1 MKMKRIAFGVFLFC
15 ALNLWAGEGFVQ
27 TTDGRRFEGQIQL
40 EGGDT
45 IGVAAT
51 NQAVTRITLNELSLL
66 RFQTS
71 SPPVTLSATG
81 LVQGVPGTNSSTP
94 DTNGSDEARS
104 APVPVP
110 EPTGRPKSPAGVL
123 LTSGSL
129 IARRIVSADDT
140 TVHFFASTNE
150 MALSTVNVARIYFQP
165 LPSDLERRLPAER
178 SGLLLSNQEFVEGQF
193 KSYSDGQ
200 IKINSVLFG
209 LKSYDPG
216 QVIAVILRNPKPAA
230 TRYEVRTRD
239 ESRFL
244 ASTIRIENESI
255 VLQDPALPG
264 LRIASA
270 ELLELSV
277 H

>member
-1 MKMKRIAFGVFLFC
+1 MKQIAVGVFLFYT
-15 ALNLWAGEGFVQ
+15 LNLWAAEGLVQ
-27 TTDGRRFEGQIQL
+27 TIDGRQFGGDIQL
-40 EGGDT
+40 ESSDSIRVT
-45 IGVAAT
+45 AT
-51 NQAVTRITLNELSLL
+51 NQPVTRINLHQLSLL

-71 SPPVTLSATG
+71 PPSVTLSVTG
-81 LVQGVPGTNSSTP
+81 LVEGVRGTNSSKL
-94 DTNGSDEARS
+94 DVISSDGAQS
-104 APVPVP
+104 DPAPVP

-140 TVHFFASTNE
+140 AVRFFDSTNE
-150 MALSTVNVARIYFQP
+150 MALSTVNVARICFQP
-165 LPSDLERRLPAER
+165 LPSGLERRLPSGRA
-178 SGLLLSNQEFVEGQF
+178 GLLLSSQEFVEGQF

-216 QVIAVILRNPKPAA
+216 QVIAVILREPKPVAA
-230 TRYEVRTRD
+230 RYELKTRD
-239 ESRFL
+239 ESHLL
-244 ASTIRIENESI
+244 ASAIRIENDLI
-255 VLQDPALPG
+255 LVQDATLPG

-277 H
+277 R